1 MFNIFLRIFIVILLL
16 SSLSFA
22 QELEKISLQ
31 LQWKYQFEFAGFIMA
46 KERGYYRN
54 VGLDVTILEYEN
66 SNSMKDLEE
75 GKIDFALNNSIIAYD
90 NKKLLD
96 ISLLATYL
104 QRSPFIFIT
113 QPEIK
118 TVLDLKGKR
127 VSMSKNEFYN
137 SSLSML
143 LSYFSITLK
152 NTNFVDI
159 TFNLDD
165 FIAKEVDAKAV
176 YRSSELFELDKKH
189 IPYNIIDPVEYGFST
204 SAINLFA
211 SQKKLKNNP
220 EQIHRFLEATHNG
233 WEYALSHTDEVVKL
247 IHDKYRADLSLAQ
260 LKYEAKVIKELML
273 LDMYDIGE
281 VNQAFVYK
289 IFKQLQKR
297 NKLDVSQKNDKL
309 IYKHEHQAPMERI
322 DFSKEEKI
330 WIENNPVI
338 TYSEVNW
345 KPLSIIENGKMNG
358 IMGEYLSLLAKR
370 SGLSFKYVK
379 ADSWLDVLDMFK
391 KEEID
396 LVPGVGSSSQEF
408 ALGSLSG
415 IYATYPMVIVTGK
428 EYNYIDSLDKL
439 QMKTIAVPKYYTSYN
454 FLKEHFPKIKL
465 ITTSSIEEA
474 LILVASGK
482 ADAFVGHIATS
493 LHYMSLLNLSDLKI
507 AGTTSFEFEH
517 RYLVHENDKILLGI
531 INKVFKSLS
540 TYDKEQINSK
550 WVHTKVEQGVDL
562 TLLYWILGVVTIVVL
577 LVLIRQR
584 ILSQYNNELKQ
595 IKERMELA
603 LSSSNS
609 GIWDWDMRDDSLY
622 LSPQWKEMLG
632 YTPDELVDVFQT
644 WKNSVHPDDIA
655 EVMRIIQDNIKEKI
669 EYKEMTYRL
678 IKKDKTFIWVLS
690 KAMTEYD
697 ENSKPIRV
705 IGTHIN
711 ITESK
716 AKELKSLQQ
725 AQVIEQIHDSV
736 IAIDLEGIITSFNRG
751 STLLL
756 GYTSDEMIGTH
767 IRKIY
772 LEEDYE
778 ILGENIELLKAKE
791 EHHAVVRL
799 VKKSKDVIYADL
811 SLSLLKD
818 ENGKT
823 VGFVGYSQDITQRRE
838 SELALIKQKEALNY
852 QAHHDALTD
861 LPNRALFSKSL
872 EQAIENSKRKS
883 LKTALL
889 FIDLDHFKEIN
900 DSLGHAVGDRILQEV
915 ARRLEST
922 IRKED
927 ILARLGGDEFTIII
941 EGLIEGEK
949 VTVLA
954 QKIIDLLSK
963 PIKIDDNTLYI
974 SSSIGI
980 SLYPDDGKHA
990 QDLLK
995 YSDAAMYKAKDEG
1008 RNNFQFYS
1016 AEMTQLAFERVH
1028 MEVAIREALVNK
1040 DFVVY
1045 YQAQVD
1051 GETDRVIG
1059 MEALVR
1065 LQSKDK
1071 GLISPVKFIPIAEST
1086 GLIVEIDRDV
1096 MKVAMQQVKGWK
1108 DEGLSPGVLSLNLA
1122 IKHLYKDDFLE
1133 VLEKTMKECDFS
1145 AQDLELEVVEGEI
1158 MSNPSEAIKI
1168 LNRIRDM
1175 GISLAIDDFGTGYS
1189 SLAYLKKLPI
1199 KKLKID
1205 QSFVKDLPDDE
1216 EDIAISRAVI
1226 ALAKSMNLD
1235 IIAEG
1240 VETKEQRDFLVQNEC
1255 RNIQGYYYSKPVNAQ
1270 EMKKILINGF
1280 AN

>member
-1 MFNIFLRIFIVILLL
+1 MFNILLRIFIAILLF
-16 SSLSFA
+16 SSFSSA
-22 QELEKISLQ
+22 QELEKVSLQ

-46 KERGYYRN
+46 KERGYYRDA
-54 VGLDVTILEYEN
+54 GLDVTILEYEN

-75 GKIDFALNNSIIAYD
+75 GKVDFALNNSIIAYD

-96 ISLLATYL
+96 VTLLATYL
-104 QRSPFIFIT
+104 QRSPFILIT

-118 TVLDLKGKR
+118 TVLDLKAKR

-143 LSYFSITLK
+143 LSYFSINLK

-165 FIAKEVDAKAV
+165 FITKKVDAKAV

-211 SQKKLKNNP
+211 SQKKVKNHP
-220 EQIHRFLEATHNG
+220 KQIQHFLEATHKG

-247 IHDKYRADLSLAQ
+247 IHDKYRADLSLAH
-260 LKYEAKVIKELML
+260 LKYEAQVIKELML

-281 VNQAFVYK
+281 INKEFVYK
-289 IFKQLQKR
+289 TFKQLQKR
-297 NKLDVSQKNDKL
+297 KKLDELQKDDKL
-309 IYKHEHQAPMERI
+309 IYKHNHIESVGKI
-322 DFSKEEKI
+322 SFSKEEKA
-330 WIENNPVI
+330 WIQNHPVL

-358 IMGEYLSLLAKR
+358 IMGDYLSLIAQK
-370 SGLSFKYVK
+370 SGLTFKYVK
-379 ADSWLDVLDMFK
+379 ANSWPDVLDMFK
-391 KEEID
+391 KGEID
-396 LVPGVGSSSQEF
+396 LVPGVGSSPQEF
-408 ALGSLSG
+408 ALGSLSD

-439 QMKTIAVPKYYTSYN
+439 QTKTIAVPKYYTSYN
-454 FLKEHFPKIKL
+454 FLKEHFPNIKL

-474 LILVASGK
+474 LILVASGG

-493 LHYMSLLNLSDLKI
+493 LHYMSLLHLSELKI
-507 AGTTSFEFEH
+507 AGTTSFKFEH
-517 RYLVHENDKILLGI
+517 RYLVHENDKVLLSI

-540 TYDKEQINSK
+540 AYDRNQINVK
-550 WVHTKVEQGVDL
+550 WVHTKVEEDVDL
-562 TLLYWILGVVTIVVL
+562 SLLYWILGGVLSIVF

-584 ILSQYNNELKQ
+584 FLSNYNKELKQ
-595 IKERMELA
+595 LKERMELA

-609 GIWDWDMRDDSLY
+609 GIWDWDMEHNGLY

-632 YTPDELVDVFQT
+632 YSEDELETSFET
-644 WKNSVHPDDIA
+644 WKNCVCADDIDW
-655 EVMRIIQDNIKEKI
+655 VMEAIAKNIKEKI
-669 EYKEMTYRL
+669 NYKEMTYRL
-678 IKKDKTFIWVLS
+678 VKKDKSVIWILS
-690 KAMTEYD
+690 KSMTEYKYNG
-697 ENSKPIRV
+697 EAIRV
-705 IGTHIN
+705 IGTHSN

-716 AKELKSLQQ
+716 AKELQSLQQ
-725 AQVIEQIHDSV
+725 TQIIEQIHDSV
-736 IAIDLEGIITSFNRG
+736 IATDMEGIITSFNYG
-751 STLLL
+751 STSLL
-756 GYTSDEMIGTH
+756 GYTSEEMIGESIT
-767 IRKIY
+767 KIY
-772 LEEDYE
+772 LEEDYGSLGKNIE
-778 ILGENIELLKAKE
+778 ILKKNE

-811 SLSLLKD
+811 SLSLLRD
-818 ENGKT
+818 ENGNT
-823 VGFVGYSQDITQRRE
+823 IGLVGYSQDITQRRE
-838 SELALIKQKEALNY
+838 AELELLKQKEILNH
-852 QAHHDALTD
+852 QAHHDSLTG
-861 LPNRALFSKSL
+861 LPNRALFSQRL
-872 EQAIENSKRKS
+872 EQAMSKSKRQK
-883 LKTALL
+883 LMAALL

-900 DSLGHAVGDRILQEV
+900 DSLGHAVGDKILQAV
-915 ARRLEST
+915 ASRLKSI

-927 ILARLGGDEFTIII
+927 VLSRLGGDEFTIII
-941 EGLIEGEK
+941 EGLAKAED
-949 VTVLA
+949 VTLLA

-980 SLYPDDGKHA
+980 SLYPNDGEVA

-1016 AEMTQLAFERVH
+1016 AEMTQLAFDRVN
-1028 MEVAIREALVNK
+1028 MEATIREGLESKN
-1040 DFVVY
+1040 FLVY

-1051 GETDRVIG
+1051 GETNKIIG

-1065 LQSKDK
+1065 LQSEND
-1071 GLISPVKFIPIAEST
+1071 GLIPPLKFIPIAEAT
-1086 GLIVEIDRDV
+1086 GLVVDIDREV
-1096 MKVAMQQVKGWK
+1096 MKVAMSQVMLWK
-1108 DEGLSPGVLSLNLA
+1108 EEGLSPGVLSLNLA
-1122 IKHLYKDDFLE
+1122 MKHLYKDDFLE
-1133 VLEKTMKECDFS
+1133 VLEATMQKSGFS
-1145 AQDLELEVVEGEI
+1145 ASDLELEVVESEI
-1158 MSNPSEAIKI
+1158 MNNPSEAIKV
-1168 LNRIRDM
+1168 LNKIRDM

-1205 QSFVKDLPDDE
+1205 QSFVKDLPEDE

-1255 RNIQGYYYSKPVNAQ
+1255 RNIQGYYYSKPVSSQ
-1270 EMKKILINGF
+1270 EMKKILENGF
-1280 AN
+1280 FQ